1 MESGGRSPGHRGEK
15 LRAAEAVLGS
25 EPTFSGKTEHPNGSE
40 AQRCYVPIDENRDAK
55 SDLGWFELGLNQRE

>member
-1 MESGGRSPGHRGEK
+1 M
-15 LRAAEAVLGS
+15 LGS

-40 AQRCYVPIDENRDAK
+40 AQRCYIPIDENRDAK